1 VTSNEARAA
10 TLERALRAGIAGDA
24 VTLREVLTED
34 VRAWTPTLSTSSLAE
49 LVEELER
56 GDEAFTDLELTLVP
70 LDVGGDHACVE
81 WTVQMTHTGAL
92 LLPDG
97 TSVDPSGTR
106 VTVHGTT
113 VAEFLDD
120 RICAVRQ
127 YWNELTVL
135 GQLPL
140 GRDAGD

>member
-1 VTSNEARAA
+1 MTSNEARAA
-10 TLERALRAGIAGDA
+10 TLERALRAGIDRDA
-24 VTLREVLTED
+24 AALREVLTED
-34 VRAWTPTLSTSSLAE
+34 VRAWTPTLSTSSLTE
-49 LVEELER
+49 LVEELGR
-56 GDEAFTDLELTLVP
+56 GDDAFTDLELTVVP
-70 LDVGGDHACVE
+70 LDVGGDHACIE
-81 WTVQMTHTGAL
+81 WTVQMTHTGPL

-97 TSVDPSGTR
+97 TTADPSGTR

-135 GQLPL
+135 DQLPL